1 MITIGSLPVR
11 TRLPVTAWV
20 LAGLVTLF
28 SLIQANVEWGGS
40 TRLAAQT
47 TGPSKASC
55 YAGMIG
61 LWVRRQVCLGAFST
75 RLASVCV

>member
-28 SLIQANVEWGGS
+28 SLIQANVESGGS
-40 TRLAAQT
+40 TRLAAQA

-61 LWVRRQVCLGAFST
+61 LVGQAPSLFRSILNPSG
-75 RLASVCV
+75 

>member
-20 LAGLVTLF
+20 LAGLVALF
-28 SLIQANVEWGGS
+28 SLIQANAESGAAP
-40 TRLAAQT
+40 LAVLT
-47 TGPSKASC
+47 IGPSKAAY

-61 LWVRRQVCLGAFST
+61 LVSPAPSSLRNIVSPPG
-75 RLASVCV
+75 